1 MKFPIVNF
9 PELRLKNLAEVSK
22 LAEVKQR
29 TKFRESLV
37 KAVQKKESHE
47 LRGDF
52 CPSLSRDDFRKIVD
66 GGILT
71 FLLHWYVY

>member
-9 PELRLKNLAEVSK
+9 SELRLKNLTEISK
-22 LAEVKQR
+22 LSEVKQR
-29 TKFRESLV
+29 SKFRERLV
-37 KAVQKKESHE
+37 KAVNKKENKE

-52 CPSLSRDDFRKIVD
+52 CPSLSRDDFGRIVD

-71 FLLHWYVY
+71 FLLHWYVC